1 MVEVVG
7 SSPIVPIGYRIMYK
21 VKIENKMYDVKPKT
35 SIEDFIK
42 NNLDD
47 TSCVA
52 AKLNGERVDLSFLIE
67 DNYTL
72 EIIKPSD
79 PDGLEII
86 RHTCA
91 HVFGHALKQI
101 YPQAKMVIGP
111 TIDNGFYYDVHTSE
125 SISEKELKSIETL
138 MKKLSKKNYKIQREI
153 VSREKAIDVFTKR
166 NEDYKIKLI
175 EDIPD
180 NETIALYYHEEY
192 TDMCRGPHLTSTKH
206 LNFFKLMKVSGSYW
220 RGDSN
225 NTQLQRIYGTAW
237 DSKENLK
244 SYLNKLEEAEKRDH
258 RKIGQKLDL
267 FHFQEESPGMVF
279 WHDSGWTLFNIV
291 KDFITEYLKNN
302 EYKIINTPQVL
313 DKSLWKKS
321 GHLDKFSDLIF
332 DVSSENREYAI
343 KPMSCPG
350 HIQVYNQGLKSYRDL
365 PIKYAEFGVVHR
377 NEPSGTLHGLMRIR
391 AFTQD
396 DAHIFCTPTQIES
409 EIKSLIANIYDLY
422 KIFGFTDITVELSTR
437 PEKRVGSDEIW
448 DNSENAL
455 KAALDSCDIDWSLNA
470 GDGAF
475 YGPKIDFSLK
485 DSLERVWQLGTIQ
498 LDFSMPT
505 RLDANYI
512 DSKGNKIAPVMI
524 HRAILGS
531 LERFVGILIEEY
543 AGDLP
548 LWLSPVHAVVM
559 NISDNQKI
567 YCDEIFKRLNSL
579 KIRTEKDIRNEK
591 ISYKIREQSMK
602 RIPYMLIVGDNEVKN
617 NELSI
622 RTRTGE
628 DLGVMKVDKF
638 IKMVETLVCDKSI
651 LLDN

>member
-1 MVEVVG
+1 
-7 SSPIVPIGYRIMYK
+7 MYK
-21 VKIENKMYDVKPKT
+21 VKIENKIYDVEPKT

-42 NNLDD
+42 DSLDD
-47 TSCVA
+47 VSCVA
-52 AKLNGERVDLSFLIE
+52 ARLNGEKVDLSFLIE

-101 YPQAKMVIGP
+101 YPEAKMVIGP
-111 TIDNGFYYDVHTSE
+111 TIDNGFYYDVYTSE
-125 SISEKELKSIETL
+125 SISEKDLKSIETL
-138 MKKLSKKNYKIQREI
+138 MKKLSKKNYKINREI
-153 VSREKAIDVFTKR
+153 VSREKAIDIFTKR

-175 EDIPD
+175 NDIPD
-180 NETIALYYHEEY
+180 DEIIAIYYHEEY

-220 RGDSN
+220 KGDSN
-225 NTQLQRIYGTAW
+225 NTQLQRVYGTAW
-237 DSKENLK
+237 DTKENLK

-279 WHDSGWTLFNIV
+279 WHDNGWTLFNIV
-291 KDFITEYLKNN
+291 KDFITEYLRDNQ
-302 EYKIINTPQVL
+302 YKIINTPQVL

-365 PIKYAEFGVVHR
+365 PIKYAEFGIVHR

-396 DAHIFCTPTQIES
+396 DAHIFCTPTQIEA
-409 EIKSLIANIYDLY
+409 EIKNLIANIYDLY

-455 KAALDSCDIDWSLNA
+455 KAALDGCDINWSLNV

-485 DSLERVWQLGTIQ
+485 DSLDRVWQLGTIQ

-505 RLDANYI
+505 RLNANYI
-512 DSKGNKIAPVMI
+512 DSKGNKTAPVMI

-548 LWLSPVHAVVM
+548 LWLTPVHAVVM
-559 NISDNQKI
+559 SISDNQKT
-567 YCDEIFKRLNSL
+567 YCDEICKRLNSI
-579 KIRTEKDIRNEK
+579 KIRTERDIRNEK
-591 ISYKIREQSMK
+591 ISYKIREHSIK
-602 RIPYMLIVGDNEVKN
+602 RIPYLLIVGDNEVKN

-638 IKMVETLVCDKSI
+638 IKMVETLICDRGI
-651 LLDN
+651 LLNN